1 MQMHKTT
8 ATVSFAVLLGLFFP
22 PPFFSPLFSL
32 SLSLSLSSC
41 CIIDTPLCCRFVLYK
56 LTISAETCPFWCFLI
71 ECTDTLSK
79 QIIFWG
85 WGGCYLY
92 PVLMLVLTEVNA
104 WDVLLVVQYGRQF
117 VDVFLLRGMPVL
129 DATFTSHS
137 VDVHS
142 LLRSLQQS
150 TRTLQNMCSHA
161 KVGCDIFT
169 CFVAF
174 FLFLFLLSPK
184 LIFVLCL

>member
-1 MQMHKTT
+1 MHMHKIT
-8 ATVSFAVLLGLFFP
+8 ATTFSVICCFTRAFLTP
-22 PPFFSPLFSL
+22 PLSTLL
-32 SLSLSLSSC
+32 SLSLRVALL
-41 CIIDTPLCCRFVLYK
+41 IHLCVVDLFFTNSQSVQRL
-56 LTISAETCPFWCFLI
+56 LPFLVFLNLMYRH
-71 ECTDTLSK
+71 TFKADNV
-79 QIIFWG
+79 FGVWG
-85 WGGCYLY
+85 WGGCYLC
-92 PVLMLVLTEVNA
+92 PVLMFVLIEVNA
-104 WDVLLVVQYGRQF
+104 WDVLWVVQYGRQF

-169 CFVAF
+169 CFAAS
-174 FLFLFLLSPK
+174 FLSLLLSPK
-184 LIFVLCL
+184 LIFVRCL